1 MYSKEH
7 LHPGPASPTRTAP
20 LPSSSLCGVCNDAV
34 PPALLTVCTRLRRR
48 ITARRSSRPLQ
59 RCTVL
64 QDRFRAGATSEFQQT
79 FLGEAARREASEG
92 KLCPFPFP
100 VLFPSRDER
109 PPEGT
114 TAEHRSRRERG
125 AEQMFADLQQQQPGT
140 SAAERESKAEPESP
154 LQAEEAEEAEGS
166 MVPWPARSSSSR
178 CSAPANEAAQA
189 EAALVPALPA
199 YNYGLL
205 NMECITNIL
214 RFVAEEDFAAC
225 LTVCRDWLLAGR
237 DPALPFWRVLP
248 APPAPQ
254 TRLRRCGVVAAQRP
268 RRLYAQERVGCP
280 KVPAAVAKSQIA
292 LLLRVRQL
300 PVQGDPA
307 AACASA
313 AAGLRAQRQIFLVR
327 PTLRR
332 SAAVKF
338 LWR

>member
-1 MYSKEH
+1 
-7 LHPGPASPTRTAP
+7 
-20 LPSSSLCGVCNDAV
+20 
-34 PPALLTVCTRLRRR
+34 
-48 ITARRSSRPLQ
+48 
-59 RCTVL
+59 
-64 QDRFRAGATSEFQQT
+64 
-79 FLGEAARREASEG
+79 
-92 KLCPFPFP
+92 
-100 VLFPSRDER
+100 
-109 PPEGT
+109 
-114 TAEHRSRRERG
+114 
-125 AEQMFADLQQQQPGT
+125 MFADLQQQQPGT

-248 APPAPQ
+248 PPTRPTDSGAALRRRGCAATPAP
-254 TRLRRCGVVAAQRP
+254 V
-268 RRLYAQERVGCP
+268 QERVGCP

-292 LLLRVRQL
+292 LLLRVRQP
-300 PVQGDPA
+300 PVLGDPA

-313 AAGLRAQRQIFLVR
+313 AAGLPGPEAIFLD
-327 PTLRR
+327 LR
-332 SAAVKF
+332 SAAPQ
-338 LWR
+338 L